1 MILSKR
7 NVFGTKGKMGIDF
20 MILVL
25 TLSWFCLTTIC
36 VSATKQ
42 AYPPTPQPNQNLRF
56 DQNGEF
62 KILQVADMHYAN
74 GKTTHCLNVLPSQN
88 FSCSDLNTTIF
99 LNRMI
104 KAEKPNLIVF
114 TGDNIFAFD
123 SSDSAKSL
131 DAAFA
136 PAIASNIPWVAVLGN
151 HDQEGTLSRSGVMN
165 HIVGMKN
172 TLSKFNPPEVHSI
185 DGFGNYNL
193 EVGGVEGTD
202 FENKSVLNLYFLDS
216 GDYSQVSTI
225 LGYDWIKPS
234 QQLWFQ
240 RTSAELRKAYISKPV
255 PQKHA
260 APGLAYF
267 HIPLP
272 EYASLDSSNM
282 TGVKLEPAGNG
293 ISSPSVNSGFFTTL
307 LAAGDVKAVFTGHD
321 HLNDFCGNLMNI
333 QLCYAG
339 GFGYHAYGKAGWS
352 RRARVVVAS
361 LEKTEK
367 GSWGDVKSIKTWK
380 RLDDQHLTGIDGEV
394 LWSKSTGGKI
404 FCDTFSIIL
413 LFLKLC
419 YTLKNDGIYL

>member
-1 MILSKR
+1 M
-7 NVFGTKGKMGIDF
+7 
-20 MILVL
+20 
-25 TLSWFCLTTIC
+25 
-36 VSATKQ
+36 Q
-42 AYPPTPQPNQNLRF
+42 
-56 DQNGEF
+56 
-62 KILQVADMHYAN
+62 
-74 GKTTHCLNVLPSQN
+74 
-88 FSCSDLNTTIF
+88 
-99 LNRMI
+99 
-104 KAEKPNLIVF
+104 
-114 TGDNIFAFD
+114 
-123 SSDSAKSL
+123 
-131 DAAFA
+131 
-136 PAIASNIPWVAVLGN
+136 
-151 HDQEGTLSRSGVMN
+151 
-165 HIVGMKN
+165 
-172 TLSKFNPPEVHSI
+172 
-185 DGFGNYNL
+185 
-193 EVGGVEGTD
+193 
-202 FENKSVLNLYFLDS
+202 
-216 GDYSQVSTI
+216 
-225 LGYDWIKPS
+225 
-234 QQLWFQ
+234 
-240 RTSAELRKAYISKPV
+240 KAYISKPV

-267 HIPLP
+267 PIPLP
-272 EYASLDSSNM
+272 EYASVDSSNM